1 MYYYHSFVKK
11 SFYYTP
17 PPPPLGHPKW
27 DSAKESTC
35 HCQRHERHEF
45 NPWVG
50 KIPWS
55 RKQQLPPVFLPGK
68 FHGQRSLAGYSP
80 WSNRVRHSWAC
91 THTPP
96 PPPPPFL
103 KISIELNSFKT
114 QHVIIHYCDGY
125 IFTNVIRGTS
135 LQLVK
140 TDFLLGFTQLDIG
153 STGFSLYWV
162 PCEATL
168 EKWL

>member
-1 MYYYHSFVKK
+1 MYCYHSFVKK

-35 HCQRHERHEF
+35 HCQRHKRHEF

-96 PPPPPFL
+96 PPPPFL

-114 QHVIIHYCDGY
+114 QHDIIHYCDGY

-162 PCEATL
+162 PCEATP